1 MPDPSLNYV
10 SCPDAGGQHRMAWWE
25 WGEPQAPHVVVC
37 VHGLS
42 RQGRDFDVLARGLLA
57 RAAGPLRIVCP
68 DVAGRGR
75 SEWLRDAMGYQVPQ
89 YVADMVALLARLH
102 AQAQVATLDWVG
114 TSMGG
119 LIGMGIAAMGAA
131 PGPGAAALAAP
142 VRRLVL
148 NDVGP
153 QIQWDAL
160 ARIGA
165 YLGQTGRF
173 ASFDEAADAMW
184 AISRSFGAHS
194 REQWLALSRHMV
206 RPLPDGGFTLHYDPA
221 IAVPFRS
228 LTPEAALQGQAALWQ
243 VYDRITARTLVV
255 RGAESDLLRRETAL
269 AMTQRG
275 PRARLVEFAGVG
287 HAPTLVAA
295 DQVDTVASFL
305 LESAPQ

>member
-10 SCPDAGGQHRMAWWE
+10 SCPDPEGQHRMAFWM
-25 WGEPQAPHVVVC
+25 WGDAQAPHVVAC

-42 RQGRDFDVLARGLLA
+42 RQGRDFDVLARSLLA
-57 RAAGPLRIVCP
+57 RAGEPLRIVCP

-75 SEWLRDAMGYQVPQ
+75 SEWLRNPMGYQVPQ
-89 YVADMVALLARLH
+89 YVADMLALLARLQ
-102 AQAQVATLDWVG
+102 AQAPVATLDWVG

-119 LIGMGIAAMGAA
+119 LIGMGVAAM
-131 PGPGAAALAAP
+131 PGLPVP

-153 QIQWDAL
+153 QIQWEAL
-160 ARIGA
+160 ARIGT

-173 ASFDEAADAMW
+173 ASLDEAADAMW
-184 AISRSFGAHS
+184 AISRSFGPHS
-194 REQWLALSRHMV
+194 RDEWLALSRHMV

-228 LTPEAALQGQAALWQ
+228 LTPQAALQGQEALWQ
-243 VYDRITARTLVV
+243 AYDRITARTLLT
-255 RGAESDLLRRETAL
+255 RGADSDLLRRDTAL

-275 PRARLVEFAGVG
+275 PRARLAEFAGVG
-287 HAPTLVAA
+287 HAPTLVAG